1 MNSSFFISWF
11 AVMFPLVIS
20 PGPANVMFAA
30 SGAKF
35 GIKKSIPL
43 MIGIDL
49 IFVVQSILI
58 GFGLG
63 TIFKNNPMYLSI
75 IQILGALYLFYL
87 AYTFLLPILKKS
99 KNIEKKLTFFDG
111 IIIQFFNIKGWL
123 LIILM
128 FSLFANTDTLEVEN
142 SNTFLLI
149 FMLFCLNTTCH
160 FIWISLSSL
169 IFKIFSSDSNLN
181 IQNIIFSLSLF
192 IVGIW
197 LLQDNQIIQN
207 FFK

>member
-63 TIFKNNPMYLSI
+63 TI
-75 IQILGALYLFYL
+75 
-87 AYTFLLPILKKS
+87 
-99 KNIEKKLTFFDG
+99 
-111 IIIQFFNIKGWL
+111 
-123 LIILM
+123 
-128 FSLFANTDTLEVEN
+128 
-142 SNTFLLI
+142 
-149 FMLFCLNTTCH
+149 
-160 FIWISLSSL
+160 
-169 IFKIFSSDSNLN
+169 
-181 IQNIIFSLSLF
+181 
-192 IVGIW
+192 
-197 LLQDNQIIQN
+197 
-207 FFK
+207 